1 METAEKKRR
10 WKPGKK
16 DAIFLALVGSVVL
29 VLVLGSSEKTTKPT
43 PDDMVHRTATSR
55 AQCMHCH
62 GATGVRP
69 QPKGHTKN
77 DQCFLCHQQP
87 KDWKGP
93 VK

>member
-1 METAEKKRR
+1 MDTSENKQR
-10 WKPGKK
+10 WKPGKR
-16 DAIFLALVGSVVL
+16 DAIFLALVATVVL
-29 VLVLGSSEKTTKPT
+29 TLVFTSSKKTTKPT

-62 GATGVRP
+62 GPNGVDP
-69 QPKGHTKN
+69 QPKGHIKGG
-77 DQCFLCHQQP
+77 QCFLCQLQP